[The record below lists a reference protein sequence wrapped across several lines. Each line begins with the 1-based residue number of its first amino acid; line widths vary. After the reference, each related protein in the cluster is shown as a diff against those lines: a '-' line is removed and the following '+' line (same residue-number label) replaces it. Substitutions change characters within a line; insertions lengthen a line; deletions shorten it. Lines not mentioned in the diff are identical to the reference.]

1 MNCLLA
7 NQERLEEGGIRM
19 LCRHGGGMQRE
30 KRKCGLPDVIYVNSP
45 PVTPFG
51 NTTSALIDE
60 YLYIKYV
67 SCVWIA
73 EVVV

>member
-7 NQERLEEGGIRM
+7 NQESLEEGGIRM

-30 KRKCGLPDVIYVNSP
+30 KRKCGLPDVIAP

-51 NTTSALIDE
+51 NTTNALINE

-67 SCVWIA
+67 SSVWIA

>member
-1 MNCLLA
+1 M
-7 NQERLEEGGIRM
+7 EEECKGRIESPAY
-19 LCRHGGGMQRE
+19 LTSF
-30 KRKCGLPDVIYVNSP
+30 VIAP

-51 NTTSALIDE
+51 NTTSALVHE
-60 YLYIKYV
+60 YLY

>member
-7 NQERLEEGGIRM
+7 HQKRSEEGGIGM
-19 LCRHGGGMQRE
+19 LCRRGGGMQGD
-30 KRKCGLPDVIYVNSP
+30 KRKFGLPDVIYVIGP

-51 NTTSALIDE
+51 NTTSALVDE
-60 YLYIKYV
+60 YLY
-67 SCVWIA
+67 SSVWIA

>member
-7 NQERLEEGGIRM
+7 NQERLGEGGIRM
-19 LCRHGGGMQRE
+19 LCRRGGGMQRE
-30 KRKCGLPDVIYVNSP
+30 KRECGLPDVIYVIAP

-51 NTTSALIDE
+51 NITSALIDE